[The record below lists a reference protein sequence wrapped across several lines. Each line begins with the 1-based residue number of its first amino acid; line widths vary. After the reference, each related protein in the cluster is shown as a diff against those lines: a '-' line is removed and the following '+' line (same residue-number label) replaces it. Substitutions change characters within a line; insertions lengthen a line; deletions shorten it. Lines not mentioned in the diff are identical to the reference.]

1 MVLETSLDGYIFPE
15 SEFGDWLSAQQ
26 GGLVV
31 INDSGWTVVG
41 DNGPFNAVQVGQSD
55 SDIGRM
61 VAFQVTVRTAALE
74 FEAPISGSINAIRV
88 PVGNWWFVG
97 ASWRSAAD
105 SSGSTS
111 EGWVTAYGVR

>member
-31 INDSGWTVVG
+31 INDAEWDTVNT
-41 DNGPFNAVQVGQSD
+41 NGPFSAVGAGQPD
-55 SDIGRM
+55 ADLARM
-61 VAFQVTVRTAALE
+61 VVFQVTVRTAALE
-74 FEAPISGSINAIRV
+74 LEAPISGSTNAIRV

-97 ASWRSAAD
+97 AQWRSQVD
-105 SSGSTS
+105 ISGSLST
-111 EGWVTAYGVR
+111 GWVTAYGVR